1 MIYHGDC
8 IEIMKNKINDK
19 SINLVITSP
28 PYNVNLKYN
37 SYNDNKEYNDYLNW
51 LKTIFEIVYKK
62 LTNDGRLCINIGD
75 QKNGKIPTHAYLI
88 NVLTKELKYNYF
100 STIIW
105 NKKQIHSRTAWGS
118 FKSPSKPSFPTPFEY
133 ILIFSKND
141 GKLEHK
147 GKSDITKQEFIDFS
161 LSLWNI
167 SPSKQMKKF
176 NHPAIFPEEIPYR
189 LIKKDKEKTLEYVD
203 NLTVLS
209 KSASNNIKETLAQ
222 MGKKDEYIHVIQQA
236 MNRKDSINLALGFKL
251 KSVLKDGFNDKDI
264 QVNVE
269 KTVVYISIADKLL
282 FKSGSATISS
292 AAKNILGKVAEV
304 VNAQPNVEVM
314 VEGYTDNKPISTA
327 GIKDNWD
334 LSVKRSTAV
343 VRVLQNDYNIEP
355 SRLIAAGRS
364 EYKPL
369 ESNDTVEGRARNRR
383 TRIILMP
390 KLDQFFK
397 ILENKVGQ

>member
-1 MIYHGDC
+1 M
-8 IEIMKNKINDK
+8 
-19 SINLVITSP
+19 
-28 PYNVNLKYN
+28 
-37 SYNDNKEYNDYLNW
+37 
-51 LKTIFEIVYKK
+51 KK
-62 LTNDGRLCINIGD
+62 LFLVGLTISIALSSCVS
-75 QKNGKIPTHAYLI
+75 QKKYSELEDNFSNKS
-88 NVLTKELKYNYF
+88 KELV
-100 STIIW
+100 
-105 NKKQIHSRTAWGS
+105 
-118 FKSPSKPSFPTPFEY
+118 
-133 ILIFSKND
+133 D
-141 GKLEHK
+141 
-147 GKSDITKQEFIDFS
+147 TKAD
-161 LSLWNI
+161 L
-167 SPSKQMKKF
+167 MKCRIEAEKVSAL
-176 NHPAIFPEEIPYR
+176 NQQVAD
-189 LIKKDKEKTLEYVD
+189 LKKDKEKTLEYVD

-209 KSASNNIKETLAQ
+209 KSASDNIKETLAQ

-292 AAKNILGKVAEV
+292 AAKNVLGKVAEV

-383 TRIILMP
+383 TRIVLMP